1 MYNKTLLL
9 TLIALLTAALSCK
22 KSTFVEDSVS
32 IPTTVYVSG
41 YSDAAGLL
49 GNGAYWTDGTA
60 SILPHS
66 GAIDA
71 VTVSGKDVYL
81 LGDSVYWKNG
91 VALRVSGAVGLSS
104 IFVSGSDV
112 YLTGFTAS
120 SVSSATAAAVY
131 WKNGV
136 MTNLTQT
143 LSNVTAASAN
153 SIYVLNSD
161 VYVAGSL
168 AVNHQ
173 PAAGVYWKNGVV
185 NPITGA
191 ANLTAIV
198 ASSAHVIVAG
208 ETDTVGEAFWVD
220 NVADG
225 WFGASYFTSL
235 YLSPQSDLY
244 ITGFAPN
251 QNSSVAVYWSNA
263 GLANWLDMNIT
274 YVPGGTLATGIAVS
288 GSDVYVSGNNLS
300 GQAAYWKNGVINTL
314 GSGVATGIAV
324 TQ

>member
-1 MYNKTLLL
+1 
-9 TLIALLTAALSCK
+9 
-22 KSTFVEDSVS
+22 
-32 IPTTVYVSG
+32 
-41 YSDAAGLL
+41 
-49 GNGAYWTDGTA
+49 
-60 SILPHS
+60 
-66 GAIDA
+66 
-71 VTVSGKDVYL
+71 
-81 LGDSVYWKNG
+81 
-91 VALRVSGAVGLSS
+91 
-104 IFVSGSDV
+104 
-112 YLTGFTAS
+112 
-120 SVSSATAAAVY
+120 
-131 WKNGV
+131 

-143 LSNVTAASAN
+143 VTNVTAASAN
-153 SIYVLNSD
+153 SIYILNSN

-168 AVNHQ
+168 AVNKQ

-198 ASSAHVIVAG
+198 VSSAHIIVAG

-220 NVADG
+220 NTVDG
-225 WFGASYFTSL
+225 WFGTSYFTSL

-251 QNSSVAVYWSNA
+251 QNSSMAVYWSNV
-263 GLANWLDMNIT
+263 GLANWLDMNIA

-288 GSDVYVSGNNLS
+288 GSDVYVSGNNLF

-314 GSGVATGIAV
+314 GNGVATGIAV